1 MVESIAKMMPEILF
15 LKYAFPCTIVKV
27 ARKEITQQEYES
39 LELAAKTNQP
49 ITRELLEKTY
59 PGAVQR
65 MKAGAQEKRQVY
77 FSEENIRD
85 YFLGRHNELL
95 QGTFKPNPQQG
106 PPLDENLPQAI
117 RELCLITTGKI
128 VKKGETFYVVE
139 FMLKNQQKRRA
150 VVNDLLPD
158 AQLGDIVRIHY
169 GYAVEKVS

>member
-1 MVESIAKMMPEILF
+1 MKPEVLF

-27 ARKEITQQEYES
+27 ARKEISQQEYDI

-49 ITRELLEKTY
+49 VSREILEKTY
-59 PGAVQR
+59 QGAAQR
-65 MKAGAQEKRQVY
+65 MRAVAQEKGQVY

-106 PPLDENLPQAI
+106 PPLDEDLPQTI

-128 VKKGETFYVVE
+128 VKKGTTFYVVE
-139 FMLKNQQKRRA
+139 FAFKNQQKRRA

-158 AQLGDIVRIHY
+158 AQLGDVIRIHY

>member
-1 MVESIAKMMPEILF
+1 MVESIAKMTPEDLF

-39 LELAAKTNQP
+39 LEQAAKENQP
-49 ITRELLEKTY
+49 VSRERLEKTY
-59 PGAVQR
+59 PSAVAR
-65 MKAGAQEKRQVY
+65 MKAVAKEKGKVY

-95 QGTFKPNPQQG
+95 RGTFKPTKEQG
-106 PPLDENLPQAI
+106 PALDENLPQAI

-128 VKKGETFYVVE
+128 VKKGGTFYVVE
-139 FMLKNQQKRRA
+139 FAAGKETKRRA
-150 VVNDLLPD
+150 VSNILAPD
-158 AQLGDIVRIHY
+158 AEIGNVIRIHY

>member
-1 MVESIAKMMPEILF
+1 MVESIAKMNPEILF

-27 ARKEITQQEYES
+27 ARKEISRQEYES
-39 LELAAKTNQP
+39 LELAAKKNQP
-49 ITRELLEKTY
+49 VARDILEKTY

-65 MKAGAQEKRQVY
+65 MKAVAKEKGQVY

-95 QGTFKPNPQQG
+95 QGTFKPNKEQG
-106 PPLDENLPQAI
+106 PALDENLPQAI

-128 VKKGETFYVVE
+128 VKKGEIFYVVE
-139 FMLKNQQKRRA
+139 FSAGKQIKRRT
-150 VVNDLLPD
+150 VSNDLLSD
-158 AQLGDIVRIHY
+158 AQLGDIIRIHY